1 MSARSISG
9 DLIAALKRLR
19 LGGLLPTLA
28 ERLILAEKEDTPY
41 EDVLLMLLVDEI
53 SRRDSTASIRR
64 ADQAGLDPDMVL
76 ERWDKSAKVTYDRR
90 VMNELGSLRFVED
103 HRNVVI
109 LGPVGVGKT
118 FLANALGHLCC
129 RAGFNVRMLRA
140 DALLRLLKQSRM
152 DNSRDAVMTE
162 LATVDVLI
170 IDDFALEPMSREESR
185 DIYQLFVERNARLST
200 VVTSNRD
207 TAEWIAAFDDALL
220 AQSAVDRFKNNAF
233 DLVVD
238 GESYRSRLKPNIEKL
253 PPPPS
258 APVKKVA
265 VHPRTKAANRPS
277 MTPRTSAPCR
287 GLRGPPGS
295 TRPQICGI
303 RSAGLRCPSP
313 GPMILATAGPIPL
326 ASDTLDAFSL
336 DGLPVLDV
344 RSADLVDV
352 PVAERRDEMTV
363 LGVHPALLALRR
375 LQVTRAELSLEQ
387 GRRVVAVLHPLALVA
402 ASAATDLGSHLL
414 LPQHRLFQR
423 EPLVLL
429 VPCFQRAGPR
439 IQRAHAHA
447 VARFRFVNACVL
459 GRLAVTVHGP
469 EKSGSFRRLAGSEKI
484 GDRHEIEGVIYV
496 GRWTPMPS

>member
-19 LGGLLPTLA
+19 LGGMLPTLA
-28 ERLILAEKEDTPY
+28 ERLSLAEKEETPY

-90 VMNELGSLRFVED
+90 VMNELSSLRFVED

-265 VHPRTKAANRPS
+265 VHPRTKAANR
-277 MTPRTSAPCR
+277 
-287 GLRGPPGS
+287 
-295 TRPQICGI
+295 
-303 RSAGLRCPSP
+303 
-313 GPMILATAGPIPL
+313 
-326 ASDTLDAFSL
+326 
-336 DGLPVLDV
+336 
-344 RSADLVDV
+344 
-352 PVAERRDEMTV
+352 RR
-363 LGVHPALLALRR
+363 
-375 LQVTRAELSLEQ
+375 
-387 GRRVVAVLHPLALVA
+387 
-402 ASAATDLGSHLL
+402 
-414 LPQHRLFQR
+414 
-423 EPLVLL
+423 
-429 VPCFQRAGPR
+429 
-439 IQRAHAHA
+439 
-447 VARFRFVNACVL
+447 
-459 GRLAVTVHGP
+459 
-469 EKSGSFRRLAGSEKI
+469 
-484 GDRHEIEGVIYV
+484 
-496 GRWTPMPS
+496 

>member
-1 MSARSISG
+1 MRARSNSG

-28 ERLILAEKEDTPY
+28 ERFILAEKEDTPY

-90 VMNELGSLRFVED
+90 VMNELSSLRFVED

-109 LGPVGVGKT
+109 LGPVGEGKT

-170 IDDFALEPMSREESR
+170 IDDFALEPMSREECR

-200 VVTSNRD
+200 VVSSNRD

-265 VHPRTKAANRPS
+265 VHPRTKAANR
-277 MTPRTSAPCR
+277 
-287 GLRGPPGS
+287 
-295 TRPQICGI
+295 
-303 RSAGLRCPSP
+303 
-313 GPMILATAGPIPL
+313 
-326 ASDTLDAFSL
+326 
-336 DGLPVLDV
+336 
-344 RSADLVDV
+344 
-352 PVAERRDEMTV
+352 RR
-363 LGVHPALLALRR
+363 
-375 LQVTRAELSLEQ
+375 
-387 GRRVVAVLHPLALVA
+387 
-402 ASAATDLGSHLL
+402 
-414 LPQHRLFQR
+414 
-423 EPLVLL
+423 
-429 VPCFQRAGPR
+429 
-439 IQRAHAHA
+439 
-447 VARFRFVNACVL
+447 
-459 GRLAVTVHGP
+459 
-469 EKSGSFRRLAGSEKI
+469 
-484 GDRHEIEGVIYV
+484 
-496 GRWTPMPS
+496 

>member
-1 MSARSISG
+1 MTARSISG

-19 LGGLLPTLA
+19 LGGMLPTLA
-28 ERLILAEKEDTPY
+28 ERLSLAEKEDTPY
-41 EDVLLMLLVDEI
+41 EDVLLMLFVDEI

-90 VMNELGSLRFVED
+90 VMNELSSLRFVED

-265 VHPRTKAANRPS
+265 VHPRTKAANR
-277 MTPRTSAPCR
+277 
-287 GLRGPPGS
+287 
-295 TRPQICGI
+295 
-303 RSAGLRCPSP
+303 
-313 GPMILATAGPIPL
+313 
-326 ASDTLDAFSL
+326 
-336 DGLPVLDV
+336 
-344 RSADLVDV
+344 
-352 PVAERRDEMTV
+352 RR
-363 LGVHPALLALRR
+363 
-375 LQVTRAELSLEQ
+375 
-387 GRRVVAVLHPLALVA
+387 
-402 ASAATDLGSHLL
+402 
-414 LPQHRLFQR
+414 
-423 EPLVLL
+423 
-429 VPCFQRAGPR
+429 
-439 IQRAHAHA
+439 
-447 VARFRFVNACVL
+447 
-459 GRLAVTVHGP
+459 
-469 EKSGSFRRLAGSEKI
+469 
-484 GDRHEIEGVIYV
+484 
-496 GRWTPMPS
+496 